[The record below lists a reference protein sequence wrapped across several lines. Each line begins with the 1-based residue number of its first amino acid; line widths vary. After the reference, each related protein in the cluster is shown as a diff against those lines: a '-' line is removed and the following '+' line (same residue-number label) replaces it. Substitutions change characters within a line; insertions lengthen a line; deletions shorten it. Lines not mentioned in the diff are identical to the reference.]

1 MINGCI
7 LYANSSVLLLVIVI
21 VSLISIFID
30 IPEDQIID
38 TAKASLDDDHS
49 NSMNEKQNM
58 VMSIKNRSSVVNNVN
73 SNFAPIFDGKTLNG
87 WEMAGDGRFVKVES
101 DAALQSEGGMG
112 LLWYSE
118 KIYKNFTLKLE
129 WKVSDESD
137 NSGVFVRFPDPDNN
151 PNNAVREGYEIQR
164 DDKAADSIHQTG
176 AIYDFAAPDKV
187 VSNPPGQWNTMEI
200 QTQDQSYTFIINGQK
215 VTQFTGS
222 RLNEGY
228 IGLQAHDDKSKVSFR
243 NIMIKE
249 DNSE

>member
-7 LYANSSVLLLVIVI
+7 LYANSSVLLLIIII

-30 IPEDQIID
+30 TPEEQIIG
-38 TAKASLDDDHS
+38 TAKASIDDDHS
-49 NSMNEKQNM
+49 NSLNEKQNM
-58 VMSIKNRSSVVNNVN
+58 VMSIKNRSSVVNVN

-87 WEMAGDGRFVKVES
+87 WEMAGDGRFVIVES

-129 WKVSDESD
+129 WKVSGESD

-151 PNNAVREGYEIQR
+151 PNNAVREGYEIQI
-164 DDKAADSIHQTG
+164 DNTAADSIHQTG
-176 AIYDFAAPDKV
+176 AIYDFASPDKV

-200 QTQDQSYTFIINGQK
+200 QVQDQSYTVIINGQK
-215 VTQFTGS
+215 VTEFTGS

-228 IGLQAHDDKSKVSFR
+228 I
-243 NIMIKE
+243 
-249 DNSE
+249 